1 LADREAMIASP
12 DRSSKRAG
20 SVVAKTVLVIGSAPE
35 AIEARDFDTRGVDHI
50 VAINNAWR
58 VRSDWTHL
66 VHPEDFP
73 ADRRPEPGRRQ
84 SIVTYQDYVPA
95 NNRFGGIVY
104 AGGTMAFSTAYWVL
118 DALQPDI
125 MAFCGCDMVYD
136 RPTGQSHFYGNG
148 QADPLRPDP
157 TLQSLEAKANRLAI
171 LAAEQGCL
179 CVNLS
184 ELPRSRLTFPRMAP
198 ARLADDLEARHRSGL
213 SELRNRIDRSAWAQA
228 VALEGRRD
236 IVVPSGDYWNAP
248 EKLDAGVLASIDRLW
263 LDALAAP
270 TASGEDGPSAKLCAE
285 LE

>member
-1 LADREAMIASP
+1 VP
-12 DRSSKRAG
+12 
-20 SVVAKTVLVIGSAPE
+20 KTVLVIGSAPE
-35 AIEARDFDTRGVDHI
+35 AVEARKFDARGVGDI

-73 ADRRPEPGRRQ
+73 PERRPVPARGQ
-84 SIVTYQDYVPA
+84 SIVTYRDYVPA

-104 AGGTMAFSTAYWVL
+104 AGGTMAFSAAYWVL
-118 DALQPDI
+118 DALAPDI

-136 RPTGQSHFYGNG
+136 RQGGQSHFYGNG
-148 QADPLRPDP
+148 EPDPLRPDP

-171 LAAEQGCL
+171 LAAEQDCL

-198 ARLADDLEARHRSGL
+198 VLLAGDLTDAWRSGLAELRRHIRQPAREKASALEARS
-213 SELRNRIDRSAWAQA
+213 
-228 VALEGRRD
+228 D
-236 IVVPSGDYWNAP
+236 IVVPGGDYWNAP
-248 EKLDAGVLASIDRLW
+248 EKLDAGVLASIDGLW
-263 LDALAAP
+263 LEALAAP
-270 TASGEDGPSAKLCAE
+270 AASGGDNPSEKVCAA

>member
-1 LADREAMIASP
+1 VP
-12 DRSSKRAG
+12 
-20 SVVAKTVLVIGSAPE
+20 KTVLVIGSAPE
-35 AIEARDFDTRGVDHI
+35 AVAARKFDTRAVDDI

-73 ADRRPEPGRRQ
+73 PERRPVPARGQ
-84 SIVTYQDYVPA
+84 SIVTYRDYVPA

-104 AGGTMAFSTAYWVL
+104 AGGTMAFSAADWVL
-118 DALQPDI
+118 DALAPDI

-136 RPTGQSHFYGNG
+136 RPGGQSHFYGNG

-171 LAAEQGCL
+171 LAAERDCL

-184 ELPRSRLTFPRMAP
+184 ELPRSRLTLPRMAP
-198 ARLADDLEARHRSGL
+198 ARLDGDLGERHRSGL
-213 SELRNRIDRSAWAQA
+213 SALRNRIDRSAWAQA
-228 VALEGRRD
+228 VALEARRD
-236 IVVPSGDYWNAP
+236 IVVPGGDYWNAP
-248 EKLDAGVLASIDRLW
+248 EKLDAEALSAIDGLW
-263 LDALAAP
+263 LKALG
-270 TASGEDGPSAKLCAE
+270 ASGASRGESPPASLRAE